1 MSTSQPSPQVT
12 PERFFR
18 AANAHQLTGA
28 LKAAIELDV
37 FTAIG
42 EGADSPD
49 ALAKRCKADARALRI
64 LCDYLSIH
72 EFLQKNDSR
81 YSLAPDSAAFLDRCS
96 PMYLGNSIKFLAGTE
111 MIQPYLDFASIVRRG
126 GARPEEQSVSENNP
140 LWVDFA
146 RSMSGLMVL
155 PSEMIAGLLSAD
167 AGEKWKVLDIAA
179 GHGLFGIA
187 LAKHNPN
194 AEIYAADWAPVLE
207 VAAENAQKA
216 GVASRYHKIP
226 GDAFTSDFG
235 GDYDVV
241 LLTNF
246 LHHFDPPTNEGFL
259 RKVHAA
265 LKPGGRAVTLE
276 FVPNED
282 RISPPMAASFSMIML
297 GSTAKGDAYTFSEYQ
312 RMFRNAGFAS
322 SELRAIP
329 PAVESVIISKK

>member
-1 MSTSQPSPQVT
+1 MSTSQQAPQVT

-18 AANAHQLTGA
+18 AANAFQLTGA

-72 EFLQKNDSR
+72 EFLQKNDSH
-81 YSLAPDSAAFLDRCS
+81 YSLAPDSAAFLDSRS
-96 PMYLGNSIKFLAGTE
+96 PMYLGNAMKFLAGQT
-111 MIQPYLDFASIVRRG
+111 MIEPYFDLTTIVRRG
-126 GARPEEQSVSENNP
+126 GAAPEEQTVVENNP

-155 PSEMIAGLLSAD
+155 PSEMIAGILSAD

-194 AEIYAADWAPVLE
+194 AQIYAADWAPVLE

-226 GDAFTSDFG
+226 GDAFKSDFG

-282 RISPPMAASFSMIML
+282 RISPPMAATFSMIML
-297 GSTAKGDAYTFSEYQ
+297 GSTSKGDAYPFSEYQ

-322 SELRAIP
+322 SELRPIP
-329 PAVESVIISKK
+329 PAVQSVIISKK

>member
-12 PERFFR
+12 PERLFR

-28 LKAAIELDV
+28 LKAAIELGV

-64 LCDYLSIH
+64 LCDYLAIH
-72 EFLQKNDSR
+72 EFVQKNDSR
-81 YSLAPDSAAFLDRCS
+81 YSLAPDSAAFLDRRS
-96 PMYLGNSIKFLAGTE
+96 PMYIGSSINFLAGQA
-111 MIQPYLDFASIVRRG
+111 MIEPYFDLTSIVRRG
-126 GARPEEQSVSENNP
+126 GAAPEEQTVSENNP
-140 LWVDFA
+140 LWVEFA
-146 RSMSGLMVL
+146 RSMSGLMIL
-155 PSEMIAGLLSAD
+155 PSELIAGLLSAD
-167 AGEKWKVLDIAA
+167 AGEKWKVLDVAA

-187 LAKHNPN
+187 LARHNPN
-194 AEIYAADWAPVLE
+194 ADIYAADWAPVLE
-207 VAAENAQKA
+207 LASENAQKA
-216 GVASRYHKIP
+216 GVSPRFHTIP
-226 GDAFTSDFG
+226 GDAFKSDFG
-235 GDYDVV
+235 TGYDVV

-246 LHHFDPPTNEGFL
+246 LHHFDPPTIESFL

-265 LKPGGRAVTLE
+265 LKPGGRAITLE

-297 GSTAKGDAYTFSEYQ
+297 GSTTSGDAYPFSEYQ

-322 SELRAIP
+322 SELRPIP
-329 PAVESVIISKK
+329 PSVETVIISRK

>member
-12 PERFFR
+12 PDRFFR

-49 ALAKRCKADARALRI
+49 ALAKRCNANARALRI
-64 LCDYLSIH
+64 LCDYLAIH
-72 EFLQKNDSR
+72 EFLQKSDSR
-81 YSLAPDSAAFLDRCS
+81 YSLAADSAAFLDRRS
-96 PMYLGNSIKFLAGTE
+96 PMYLGNSIKFLAGQE
-111 MIQPYLDFASIVRRG
+111 MIEPYFDLTSIVRRG
-126 GARPEEQSVSENNP
+126 GAAPDEQTASENNP
-140 LWVDFA
+140 VWVEFA

-155 PSEMIAGLLSAD
+155 PSELIAGLLSAS
-167 AGEKWKVLDIAA
+167 AGEKWKVLDVAA

-187 LAKHNPN
+187 IARHNPN
-194 AEIYAADWAPVLE
+194 AQIYAADWAPVLE

-216 GVASRYHKIP
+216 GVSSRYHKIP
-226 GDAFTSDFG
+226 GDAFKSDFG

-282 RISPPMAASFSMIML
+282 RVSPPMAASFSMIML
-297 GSTAKGDAYTFSEYQ
+297 GSTSSGDAYPFSEYQ

-329 PAVESVIISKK
+329 PAVQSVIISRK

>member
-1 MSTSQPSPQVT
+1 MSTSQPAPQVT

-49 ALAKRCKADARALRI
+49 ALAKRCNANARALRI
-64 LCDYLSIH
+64 LCDYLAIH
-72 EFLQKNDSR
+72 EFLQKSDSR
-81 YSLAPDSAAFLDRCS
+81 YSLAADSAAFLDRRS
-96 PMYLGNSIKFLAGTE
+96 PMYLGNSIKFLAGQE
-111 MIQPYLDFASIVRRG
+111 MIEPYFDLSTIVRRG
-126 GARPEEQSVSENNP
+126 GAAPEEQTVVENNP
-140 LWVDFA
+140 LWVEFA

-155 PSEMIAGLLSAD
+155 PSEMIAGILSAD

-187 LAKHNPN
+187 LARHNPN
-194 AEIYAADWAPVLE
+194 AQIYAADWGPVLE

-216 GVASRYHKIP
+216 GVSSRYHKIP
-226 GDAFTSDFG
+226 GDAFKSDFG

-276 FVPNED
+276 FIPNED

-297 GSTAKGDAYTFSEYQ
+297 GSTSKGDAYPFSEYQ

-329 PAVESVIISKK
+329 PAVQSVIISRK

>member
-49 ALAKRCKADARALRI
+49 ALAKRCNANARALRI
-64 LCDYLSIH
+64 LCDYLAIH
-72 EFLQKNDSR
+72 EFLQKSDSR
-81 YSLAPDSAAFLDRCS
+81 YSLAADSAAFLDRRS
-96 PMYLGNSIKFLAGTE
+96 PMYLGNSIKFLAGQE
-111 MIQPYLDFASIVRRG
+111 MIEPYFDLSTIVRRG
-126 GARPEEQSVSENNP
+126 GAAPEEQTVVENNP
-140 LWVDFA
+140 LWVEFA

-155 PSEMIAGLLSAD
+155 PSEMIAGILSAD

-187 LAKHNPN
+187 LARHNPN
-194 AEIYAADWAPVLE
+194 AQIYAADWGPVLE

-216 GVASRYHKIP
+216 GVSSRYHKIP
-226 GDAFTSDFG
+226 GDAFKSDFG

-246 LHHFDPPTNEGFL
+246 LHHFDPPTNEAFL

-297 GSTAKGDAYTFSEYQ
+297 GSTSSGDAYPFSEYQ

-329 PAVESVIISKK
+329 PAVQSVIISRK